1 MKFFFPDSQDQ
12 IDPSFDFRTEER
24 SILRVRQR
32 DDLYAHEVLNGHV
45 IDGLLV
51 SKAIVDGVPG
61 AAGKYT
67 LAQRHRLYREGVR
80 KFFRLDSVTGPR
92 VLTMGDCG
100 AFTYIRDDVPPYTP
114 DAVIDF
120 YEECGFDIGISIDHV
135 IFGYDQAADYDPAH
149 PQARTWKARQELTL
163 ELAQQFLDRCGQRKV
178 RFQPMGVAQGWSPA
192 SYASAVRDLQKIGYT
207 RIAVGGMVP
216 LKTPEILASLKE
228 ISTVLESETKLHLLG
243 ITRCS
248 NMAEF
253 HSYGV
258 RSFDSTSAFRQAFKD
273 DRDNYHTVGRTY
285 TAIRVPQ
292 VDGNPKL
299 RARIQAGRIVQ
310 QHAIQ
315 FEKECLDALRR
326 YDTGHVK
333 IEKVIDV
340 LQAYSEIFDSRK
352 DYRNAYYE
360 TLADAPWK
368 KCGCGICA
376 KVGIDVVI
384 FRGSERN
391 KRRGFHNI
399 YVFRQRLDREIQ
411 ARSA

>member
-1 MKFFFPDSQDQ
+1 
-12 IDPSFDFRTEER
+12 
-24 SILRVRQR
+24 
-32 DDLYAHEVLNGHV
+32 
-45 IDGLLV
+45 
-51 SKAIVDGVPG
+51 
-61 AAGKYT
+61 
-67 LAQRHRLYREGVR
+67 
-80 KFFRLDSVTGPR
+80 
-92 VLTMGDCG
+92 
-100 AFTYIRDDVPPYTP
+100 
-114 DAVIDF
+114 
-120 YEECGFDIGISIDHV
+120 
-135 IFGYDQAADYDPAH
+135 
-149 PQARTWKARQELTL
+149 
-163 ELAQQFLDRCGQRKV
+163 
-178 RFQPMGVAQGWSPA
+178 
-192 SYASAVRDLQKIGYT
+192 
-207 RIAVGGMVP
+207 
-216 LKTPEILASLKE
+216 
-228 ISTVLESETKLHLLG
+228 
-243 ITRCS
+243 
-248 NMAEF
+248 MAEF

-315 FEKECLDALRR
+315 FEKECLDALRG

-368 KCGCGICA
+368 KCRCGICA